1 MQVIQSVIDALL
13 MYATPTG
20 LLALFGSTTL
30 GVIIGALPGLTA
42 TLGLVMLVGLTY
54 SLSGVMGLTVL
65 MGVYIGA
72 IYGGSITAITINVPG
87 TGSAAATC
95 LDGYPLAL
103 KGQGASA
110 IRITRAASIFGT
122 FVGAIALM
130 FITPVLASLAL
141 MFTSAEYTTLTL
153 FGILICGSV
162 TAKDLP
168 IKGWIAGFMGV
179 LISLV
184 GIDGLLAQPRFTF
197 GITGL
202 MSGIN
207 PIPSMIGFFA
217 IPQIIKQ
224 LRNGGERDYK
234 PVLENSTQQVRTIPM
249 LLKNKLLIA
258 KSTLIGLGIGLL
270 PGVGENIAAWLAY
283 GNAKSSSKT
292 PERFGTGCYEGVI
305 APETANNAAI
315 GGALIPMLCLALPG
329 SPPAAVM
336 LSALQLQGIRPGP
349 MLTSTN
355 PTFTYEMAI
364 LLILGSVILW
374 VVGVLIAKPVTKI
387 IDVPNGL
394 LMPIVAVLCVIGT
407 YSLNIS
413 RFDLIMMFVFGIIGY
428 ILDCMQYPSA
438 SIVLGMLLGVTLDVN
453 LRRALMVSD
462 GSLLPFVTRPIA
474 ILFLLAILYSL
485 LGPIIS
491 KKMSSKF
498 KDVATNTD
506 D

>member
-179 LISLV
+179 FISLV

-234 PVLENSTQQVRTIPM
+234 PVLENSTQQVRTIP
-249 LLKNKLLIA
+249 
-258 KSTLIGLGIGLL
+258 
-270 PGVGENIAAWLAY
+270 
-283 GNAKSSSKT
+283 
-292 PERFGTGCYEGVI
+292 C
-305 APETANNAAI
+305 
-315 GGALIPMLCLALPG
+315 C
-329 SPPAAVM
+329 
-336 LSALQLQGIRPGP
+336 
-349 MLTSTN
+349 
-355 PTFTYEMAI
+355 
-364 LLILGSVILW
+364 
-374 VVGVLIAKPVTKI
+374 
-387 IDVPNGL
+387 
-394 LMPIVAVLCVIGT
+394 
-407 YSLNIS
+407 
-413 RFDLIMMFVFGIIGY
+413 
-428 ILDCMQYPSA
+428 
-438 SIVLGMLLGVTLDVN
+438 
-453 LRRALMVSD
+453 
-462 GSLLPFVTRPIA
+462 
-474 ILFLLAILYSL
+474 
-485 LGPIIS
+485 
-491 KKMSSKF
+491 
-498 KDVATNTD
+498 
-506 D
+506 